1 MENMPIAMTRTAPRK
16 ATMACFPTVSII
28 SPPIGILIKVLLYV
42 SNMHSYNSSC
52 GIRKADGQ
60 IADPESTPHLAG
72 FGNLPDASWRKTNEG
87 TGCEAVHAAENIEAR
102 QFVSER

>member
-16 ATMACFPTVSII
+16 ATMAGFPTVSII

-42 SNMHSYNSSC
+42 SNMHPYNSSG

-60 IADPESTPHLAG
+60 IANPKSPPHLAG
-72 FGNLPDASWRKTNEG
+72 FGNLPDASWRKTNKG
-87 TGCEAVHAAENIEAR
+87 AGCEAVYAAKNIEAC
-102 QFVSER
+102 QFASER